1 MIDGSEKRNR
11 QLAFE
16 FQNSHVCEKPSKA
29 EIASFTTNVMNLYL
43 LAATGTKRCYVTTKH
58 SII

>member
-16 FQNSHVCEKPSKA
+16 FQNSYVCEKRSN
-29 EIASFTTNVMNLYL
+29 SL
-43 LAATGTKRCYVTTKH
+43 KH
-58 SII
+58 LT

>member
-1 MIDGSEKRNR
+1 MVDGSEKCNS

-16 FQNSHVCEKPSKA
+16 LQNLHVCEKCNKA

-43 LAATGTKRCYVTTKH
+43 LAAAGTKRCYVTTKH

>member
-16 FQNSHVCEKPSKA
+16 FQNSMFVKSAVNMTHGTMNSLA
-29 EIASFTTNVMNLYL
+29 IILQSTDLFYSFL
-43 LAATGTKRCYVTTKH
+43 LLPP
-58 SII
+58 